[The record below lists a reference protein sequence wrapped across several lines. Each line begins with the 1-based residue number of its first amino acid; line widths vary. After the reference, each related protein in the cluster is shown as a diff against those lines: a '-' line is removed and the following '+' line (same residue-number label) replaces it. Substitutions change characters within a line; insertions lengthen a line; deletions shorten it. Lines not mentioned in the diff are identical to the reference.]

1 MVLPTVSF
9 MEIASKVQV
18 PGSEYWGMVTS
29 ISSKTDYLV
38 AGKGIGPSKE
48 IKAKS
53 QNIPILSEKDFNN
66 LKSS

>member
-1 MVLPTVSF
+1 MNLL
-9 MEIASKVQV
+9 
-18 PGSEYWGMVTS
+18 VTS

-53 QNIPILSEKDFNN
+53 QNVHVDVACLFRGRTPLKPFAFRVHTHGKDTLGVGGF
-66 LKSS
+66 